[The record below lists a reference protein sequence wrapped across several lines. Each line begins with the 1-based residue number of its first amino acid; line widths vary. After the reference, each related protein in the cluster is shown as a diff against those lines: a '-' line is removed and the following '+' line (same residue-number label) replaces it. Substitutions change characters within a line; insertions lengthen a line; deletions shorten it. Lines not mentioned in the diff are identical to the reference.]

1 MISKVNLVLSGIVY
15 CLKGMTVSVKEKT
28 GKYSIIERTEVVNE
42 EPKVISF
49 KVSNELMSSYFEEC
63 SRS

>member
-15 CLKGMTVSVKEKT
+15 CLKGMAVSVKEKT
-28 GKYSIIERTEVVNE
+28 GKYSIIERKEVVNE
-42 EPKVISF
+42 EAKVISF
-49 KVSNELMSSYFEEC
+49 KVSNELMPFYFEEC